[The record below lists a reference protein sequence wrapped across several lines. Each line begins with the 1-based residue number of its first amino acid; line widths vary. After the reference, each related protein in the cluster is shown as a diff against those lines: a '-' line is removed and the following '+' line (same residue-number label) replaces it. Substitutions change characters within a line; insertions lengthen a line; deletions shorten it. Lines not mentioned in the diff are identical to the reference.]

1 MENLETIVK
10 PGAENLDNPA
20 TDDDKTY
27 TQAEVDAMLQREAD
41 KRVSE
46 ALKKQELKTSAKIK
60 EAEKLAQMNE
70 SQKYEYE
77 LDRREQAIAS
87 KERELSLSENKNEAS
102 KILSE
107 KGISLSLVNFVV
119 AEDAETMNQNINL
132 LEKAFKQSVKAEVEK
147 RLSTNTPKRNL
158 AADEG
163 MTKEAFKKLSLKEQ
177 QDAIES
183 NPEMKKFLLR

>member
-1 MENLETIVK
+1 MENLETIVET
-10 PGAENLDNPA
+10 GAENLDNDA
-20 TDDDKTY
+20 TEDNKTY
-27 TQAEVDAMLQREAD
+27 TQAEVDAMLQKEAD
-41 KRVSE
+41 KRVTE

-77 LDRREQAIAS
+77 LNRREQAIAS

-119 AEDAETMNQNINL
+119 AEDAETMNQKINL

>member
-1 MENLETIVK
+1 MENLETIVDT
-10 PGAENLDNPA
+10 GVDDLDTTTTDEN
-20 TDDDKTY
+20 KTF
-27 TQAEVDAMLQREAD
+27 TKAEVDSMLQREAD

>member
-1 MENLETIVK
+1 MENLETIVDT
-10 PGAENLDNPA
+10 GVDDLDTTTTDEN
-20 TDDDKTY
+20 KTF
-27 TQAEVDAMLQREAD
+27 TKAEVDAMLQREAD

-46 ALKKQELKTSAKIK
+46 ALKKQELKISAKIK
-60 EAEKLAQMNE
+60 EAEKLAKMNE

-77 LDRREQAIAS
+77 LQQREQAIAS
-87 KERELSLSENKNEAS
+87 KERELSFSENKNEAS

-119 AEDAETMNQNINL
+119 AEDAETMNENINL

-163 MTKEAFKKLSLKEQ
+163 MTKETFKKLSLKEQ
-177 QDAIES
+177 QDMIES

>member
-1 MENLETIVK
+1 MENLETIVDT
-10 PGAENLDNPA
+10 GVDDLDTTTTDEN
-20 TDDDKTY
+20 KTF
-27 TQAEVDAMLQREAD
+27 TKAEVDAMLQREAD

>member
-1 MENLETIVK
+1 MENLETVVETGID
-10 PGAENLDNPA
+10 ELDTTI
-20 TDDDKTY
+20 TDDNKTF
-27 TQAEVDAMLQREAD
+27 TKAEVDAMLQREAD

-46 ALKKQELKTSAKIK
+46 ALKRQELKTSAKIK

>member
-1 MENLETIVK
+1 MENLETVIET
-10 PGAENLDNPA
+10 GIDELDTTI
-20 TDDDKTY
+20 TDDNKTF
-27 TQAEVDAMLQREAD
+27 TKAEVDAMLQREAD
-41 KRVSE
+41 RRVSE

-60 EAEKLAQMNE
+60 EAEKLAKMNE

-77 LDRREQAIAS
+77 LQQREQAIAS
-87 KERELSLSENKNEAS
+87 KERELSLLENKNEAS

-107 KGISLSLVNFVV
+107 KGISLSLVDFVV
-119 AEDAETMNQNINL
+119 AEDAETMNQNINI

-158 AADEG
+158 AADDG

-177 QDAIES
+177 QDMIES

>member
-1 MENLETIVK
+1 MENLETIVDT
-10 PGAENLDNPA
+10 GVDGLDTTTTDEN
-20 TDDDKTY
+20 KTF
-27 TQAEVDAMLQREAD
+27 TKAEVDAMLQREAD
-41 KRVSE
+41 RRVSE
-46 ALKKQELKTSAKIK
+46 ALKKQEKQTSAKIK

>member
-1 MENLETIVK
+1 MENLETIVDT
-10 PGAENLDNPA
+10 GVDNLDSTT
-20 TDDDKTY
+20 TDENKTF
-27 TQAEVDAMLQREAD
+27 TKAEVDAMLQREAD
-41 KRVSE
+41 RRVSE
-46 ALKKQELKTSAKIK
+46 ALKKQEKQTSAKIK

-77 LDRREQAIAS
+77 LERREQAIAS

-119 AEDAETMNQNINL
+119 AEDAETMNENINL

-158 AADEG
+158 AADEA

>member
-1 MENLETIVK
+1 MENLETIVET
-10 PGAENLDNPA
+10 GIDTLDTTITDEN
-20 TDDDKTY
+20 KTF
-27 TQAEVDAMLQREAD
+27 TKAEVDAMLQREAD

>member
-1 MENLETIVK
+1 MENLETVVDTGIDTLDTTITD
-10 PGAENLDNPA
+10 EN
-20 TDDDKTY
+20 KTF
-27 TQAEVDAMLQREAD
+27 TKAEVDAMLQREAD

-60 EAEKLAQMNE
+60 EAEKLAKMNE

-183 NPEMKKFLLR
+183 NPEMKKFLSR